1 MHRYIRSGFESRQ
14 TKPHFARN
22 AQVPGPQGPL
32 PPSAARPQGHG
43 WRQACPACQLRRPCP
58 GGPAPARAPGPQRAA
73 SGGPRQRKGRLGKAL
88 ASKQALW
95 TPPASHAARL
105 RPAHAP
111 ARCREPVRN
120 LAVRGESA
128 KSGWAA
134 RRKPQTGLVARR
146 GFATLQTARVRAFR
160 THGRVVNRFHRVRQS
175 FLNLF
180 ETNRF
185 GVNDLRESP

>member
-43 WRQACPACQLRRPCP
+43 WRQACPACQPRRPCP

-73 SGGPRQRKGRLGKAL
+73 SGGPRQRKGRLGRAL

-95 TPPASHAARL
+95 APPASHAARL

-128 KSGWAA
+128 KSGWDA
-134 RRKPQTGLVARR
+134 RRKPQTGPCGPARICNAADR
-146 GFATLQTARVRAFR
+146 PSPRFSHPR
-160 THGRVVNRFHRVRQS
+160 TGCEQVPQGSAIF
-175 FLNLF
+175 F
-180 ETNRF
+180 EP
-185 GVNDLRESP
+185 L